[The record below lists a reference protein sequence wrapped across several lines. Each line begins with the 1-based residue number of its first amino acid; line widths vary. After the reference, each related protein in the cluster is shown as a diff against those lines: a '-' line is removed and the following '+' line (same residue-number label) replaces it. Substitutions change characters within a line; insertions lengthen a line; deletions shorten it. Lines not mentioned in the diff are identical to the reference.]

1 MIGGEGGGRK
11 DLGIG
16 FVVTRTL
23 ANLVLPV
30 NREQIRSER
39 LTLEAFETKFV

>member
-1 MIGGEGGGRK
+1 MIGGEGGG
-11 DLGIG
+11 LGIG
-16 FVVTRTL
+16 FIVTRTL
-23 ANLVLPV
+23 VNSVLSV